1 MKDAQLKLLT
11 MQSEFNK
18 DCNAI
23 LYIISPIIC
32 NKKITKREVD
42 KANKELLHHFGEYIA
57 YKDDHGEPVMVA
69 NYTVYLSTD
78 YGSRKLT
85 IYKHDRSIQGDSY
98 SAYMYEYSRTIYL
111 EEDGTISNE
120 ALQRYTFDSKYT
132 PTEKQ
137 IVKASATYEA
147 INAKIK
153 KLEDKRSELPF
164 HYYFNK

>member
-1 MKDAQLKLLT
+1 
-11 MQSEFNK
+11 
-18 DCNAI
+18 
-23 LYIISPIIC
+23 
-32 NKKITKREVD
+32 

-69 NYTVYLSTD
+69 NYTVYLLND
-78 YGSRKLT
+78 YGLRKLT
-85 IYKHDRSIQGDSY
+85 IYKHNRAIQGGDY

-111 EEDGTISNE
+111 EEEGTISNE
-120 ALQRYTFDSKYT
+120 ALQRYKFDSKYM

-137 IVKASATYEA
+137 IVKAFATYEA

-153 KLEDKRSELPF
+153 KLENEQSELPF